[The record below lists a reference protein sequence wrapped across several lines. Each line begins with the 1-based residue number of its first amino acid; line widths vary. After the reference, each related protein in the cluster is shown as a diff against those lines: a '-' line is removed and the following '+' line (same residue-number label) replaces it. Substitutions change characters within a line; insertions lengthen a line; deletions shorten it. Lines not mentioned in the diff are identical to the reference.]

1 LSYISFLVNFKLC
14 ECLIERLRQ
23 FLGTQHSPLAG
34 ISCQTDRTIEMSDLQ
49 GARLLL
55 AIAAVNAATLSLFAV
70 ASAPDAAAQLRALA
84 AGAVATIPSGA
95 AFWYSTDMPAL
106 LKRDPWL
113 PIVFA
118 GAGALMLTFAHDSAS
133 TLVAAYMTPVGICS
147 LLARW
152 RSGIATA
159 AVLGCGYAG
168 SLLLAPHPPSPE
180 VAVSNVLPGFIV
192 VLGAVLPIR
201 LLFAL
206 HAQQATDR
214 DAVRANPELRP
225 WEEGRPALARG
236 WSPHA
241 QLMPPRKAPRG
252 RQLGERPEH
261 SVKRENELIALLR
274 RPGPIPSA
282 VELARSLNATAGV
295 IRAQL
300 REMRRR
306 AGYTRH
312 VTYVASLRADQ
323 DSEPDVDER

>member
-1 LSYISFLVNFKLC
+1 MK
-14 ECLIERLRQ
+14 
-23 FLGTQHSPLAG
+23 
-34 ISCQTDRTIEMSDLQ
+34 MSALQ

-55 AIAAVNAATLSLFAV
+55 AIATVNAAILSVFAV
-70 ASAPDAAAQLRALA
+70 ASAPDGSAQLRALA

-95 AFWYSTDMPAL
+95 AFWYTADMPTL
-106 LKRDPWL
+106 LKRYPWH
-113 PIVFA
+113 PIAFA
-118 GAGALMLTFAHDSAS
+118 AAGALMLTFAHDSAS
-133 TLVAAYMTPVGICS
+133 ILVAAYMTPVGICS

-168 SLLLAPHPPSPE
+168 SLLLAAHPPSPE

-206 HAQQATDR
+206 HSQQSIDR
-214 DAVRANPELRP
+214 DAVLANPELRP
-225 WEEGRPALARG
+225 WEENRPALAQG
-236 WSPHA
+236 WSPRA
-241 QLMPPRKAPRG
+241 QLMPPRKPRRG

-261 SVKRENELIALLR
+261 SVKREEDLIALLR
-274 RPGPIPSA
+274 KPGPIPSA
-282 VELARSLNATAGV
+282 VELARSLNTNAGV

-300 REMRRR
+300 RKMRRQ

-312 VTYVASLRADQ
+312 VTYVVSLRAAQ
-323 DSEPDVDER
+323 DSDPDVDER